1 MALEPRPFDPP
12 QKPYTGK
19 FASQL
24 PDPKAPGPFD
34 YKHAFPQFYFNKTI
48 MQLGLKPRWTVSTNF
63 KAPININHYKA
74 RGVISGAVVSEMNSH
89 LTTLNDVMN
98 TIPNAANCCFFL
110 DTVLDGVIILDIESS
125 CDIETRNQL
134 LQTLP
139 YALYAETSM
148 SGKGYHIVLPKP
160 KNFDDYPLAT
170 GKNKVQH
177 ESGGYEI
184 LISHWVTFT
193 RNPID
198 EALIDTA
205 LATTPALTPEELWLN
220 LAPKAQE
227 DAEKKI
233 DVEINLGAELEL
245 SSREEK
251 MVRDILDLYHKANT
265 VTPEKF
271 NYDMSKFEFSRI
283 GKMANVAFDYLSDI
297 NAAKKIEPSK
307 KMSISQYKEEKA
319 RGYQGEA
326 DVELLVKL
334 TYAAIC
340 EVFEPRAKHTETR
353 AGMPYLLYRVISSVE
368 TTDWTDRLTQRAIKA
383 LENVPASTAT
393 TREYQPNPTTSTN
406 TSPQTPTPP
415 NN

>member
-34 YKHAFPQFYFNKTI
+34 YQHAFPQFYFNETI
-48 MQLGLKPRWTVSTNF
+48 MRLSPKPRWTISTNF

-74 RGVISGAVVSEMNSH
+74 RGVISGAVISEMNSH
-89 LTTLNDVMN
+89 LTTLDDVMA

-110 DTVLDGVIILDIESS
+110 DTVLDDIIILDIESS
-125 CDIETRNQL
+125 CDVETRNQL

-170 GKNKVQH
+170 GKNKIQH
-177 ESGGYEI
+177 DSGSYEI

-193 RNPID
+193 RNTID
-198 EALIDTA
+198 ESLIDAA
-205 LATTPALTPEELWLN
+205 LSNPETLTPEQLWES
-220 LAPKAQE
+220 LAPQAQQN
-227 DAEKKI
+227 AEKKI
-233 DVEINLGAELEL
+233 DVAFDYDTGVELTDQ
-245 SSREEK
+245 EEK
-251 MVRDILDLYHKANT
+251 MVRSIVDIYHKSNT

-271 NYDMSKFEFSRI
+271 NFDMSKFEFSRI
-283 GKMANVAFDYLSDI
+283 GNIANITFDYLNDI

-307 KMSISQYKEEKA
+307 KMSISQYKKEKA

-326 DVELLVKL
+326 DVELLIKL
-334 TYAAIC
+334 THAAVC
-340 EVFEPRAKHTETR
+340 EVFEPRAKHAETR
-353 AGMPYLLYRVISSVE
+353 AGMPYLLYRVISNIE
-368 TTDWTDRLTQRAIKA
+368 TTDWTDRLTQRAVKA
-383 LENVPASTAT
+383 LENVPASTPAT
-393 TREYQPNPTTSTN
+393 SEYQPNPETSGN
-406 TSPQTPTPP
+406 TSPHTPKPP
-415 NN
+415 VN